1 MGFVGLL
8 RTGEILALTKEMFTI
23 HGEGS
28 LLVITL
34 PETKSG
40 HRRGECEHVLVYD
53 KLIIQLCGKIL
64 FTLRDGESL
73 LAMAFRKF
81 AKAILELAG
90 TFGFHDQS
98 LTPYCIRRGGATW
111 HFTTYQCYDS
121 TQALGRWANAK
132 TARRYINQATSE
144 VGLLSLPTWGKR
156 RVARGVATVSTLV
169 ERA

>member
-1 MGFVGLL
+1 MW
-8 RTGEILALTKEMFTI
+8 EIFF
-23 HGEGS
+23 
-28 LLVITL
+28 
-34 PETKSG
+34 
-40 HRRGECEHVLVYD
+40 R
-53 KLIIQLCGKIL
+53 
-64 FTLRDGESL
+64 LRDGESL
-73 LAMAFRKF
+73 QAMAFRKF

-98 LTPYCIRRGGATW
+98 LTPYCVRRGGATW

-132 TARRYINQATSE
+132 TARLYINQATSE